1 MAGYDVYVHKQGQE
15 GVSPLNP
22 ESPVNENATTP
33 KQPITKAALL
43 GYGSLLANR
52 TYSTIVSEV
61 KASGNEELAQTLG
74 NAGRVGAMVSA
85 AVATKGL
92 SLIPEAISGIAQQV
106 TRVRTA
112 ERQTRLAEY
121 EVNLKGSRV
130 NYNQGRVY
138 FD

>member
-1 MAGYDVYVHKQGQE
+1 MAGYDVYVHKQGRE
-15 GVSPLNP
+15 GISPLNP
-22 ESPVNENATTP
+22 ESPTNENTTTP
-33 KQPITKAALL
+33 KQPITKTALL

-61 KASGNEELAQTLG
+61 KASGNEELATQLG
-74 NAGRVGAMVSA
+74 NLSRGASLVAA

-92 SLIPEAISGIAQQV
+92 SLIPEVINSAATQI
-106 TRVRTA
+106 TRYRNAARESRV
-112 ERQTRLAEY
+112 AEY

>member
-1 MAGYDVYVHKQGQE
+1 MAGYDVYVHKQGRE
-15 GVSPLNP
+15 GISPLNP
-22 ESPVNENATTP
+22 ESPTNENATTP
-33 KQPITKAALL
+33 KQPITKTALL

-61 KASGNEELAQTLG
+61 KASGNEELATQLG
-74 NAGRVGAMVSA
+74 NLSRGASLVAA

-92 SLIPEAISGIAQQV
+92 SLIPEVINSAATQI
-106 TRVRTA
+106 TRYRNAARESRV
-112 ERQTRLAEY
+112 AEY

>member
-1 MAGYDVYVHKQGQE
+1 MAGYDVYVHKQGRE
-15 GVSPLNP
+15 GVSALNP
-22 ESPVNENATTP
+22 ESPTNQNAVSP
-33 KQPITKAALL
+33 RKPVSKAALL

-52 TYSTIVSEV
+52 TYSTVVGEV
-61 KASGNEELAQTLG
+61 KASGNEELAQTLSNVG
-74 NAGRVGAMVSA
+74 RAGSVIAA

-106 TRVRTA
+106 TRTKTA
-112 ERQTRLAEY
+112 ERQTRIAEY

-130 NYNQGRVY
+130 NYNQGRVN